1 MSRRAVLVSPASSS
15 PRRPTYALCH
25 MSLHSGEAALEEFGD
40 ELAAISEHAS
50 SMSNSSERQP
60 LLEHGVSDSS
70 VNMVSGAGALCCTV
84 V

>member
-1 MSRRAVLVSPASSS
+1 M
-15 PRRPTYALCH
+15 
-25 MSLHSGEAALEEFGD
+25 EEFGD

-50 SMSNSSERQP
+50 NMSKSSEKEP